1 MRELSP
7 RGRGANLAVRQFCFE
22 DKGQGTMGHD
32 YEQVVILVPIE
43 NAIAQ
48 SALIV
53 RARGNALVPRS
64 QKITPGK
71 FRALQGHSSP
81 TALRVLKII

>member
-1 MRELSP
+1 MRELSHG
-7 RGRGANLAVRQFCFE
+7 GRCANLAMRQFCL
-22 DKGQGTMGHD
+22 GVQGHGTGGHD

-43 NAIAQ
+43 NDFAE

-53 RARGNALVPRS
+53 RARRNALVPGS

-71 FRALQGHSSP
+71 LGALQGHSSP